1 MNMFET
7 FENWALH
14 AFADGELQGE
24 EKLSIEKLLAENEEA
39 RKALANINYQKSELR
54 KAYDN
59 VLDQPVPAALI
70 AAANRKSAP
79 RLLPYLIAAC
89 AAMLFIAGG
98 AVGWFANQQQIE
110 KLVAETLPARALNSY
125 VVYGP
130 EMKHAVEV
138 SGGEAGHLDAWL
150 SKRIGVKFAIPD
162 LTAKGYTLVGGR
174 LLAEGDKPAGLL
186 MYEDA
191 NKQRLA
197 IYIAANDKHT
207 NGAMKIEHRGNLVS
221 CYWVEPDLV
230 YALAGEQPT
239 EEMLDLAQAAH
250 EGFDKEA

>member
-7 FENWALH
+7 IENWILH

-24 EKLSIEKLLAENEEA
+24 EKKAVEKLLAEDDEA
-39 RKALANINYQKSELR
+39 RKALANIKYQKSELR
-54 KAYDN
+54 KAFDH
-59 VLDQPVPAALI
+59 VLDEPVPAALL

-79 RLLPYLIAAC
+79 RLLPYLVAAC

-98 AVGWFANQQQIE
+98 AVGWYANQQTNTIQ
-110 KLVAETLPARALNSY
+110 AETLPARALNSY

-130 EMKHAVEV
+130 EMRHAVEV
-138 SGGEAGHLDAWL
+138 SGAEAGHLDAWL

-162 LTAKGYTLVGGR
+162 LSAKGYTLVGGR

-191 NKQRLA
+191 KKQRLVV
-197 IYIAANDKHT
+197 YIAANDKHT
-207 NGAMKIEHRGNLVS
+207 NGAMKIEYRGNLVS
-221 CYWVEPDLV
+221 CYWVEPDMV
-230 YALAGEQPT
+230 YALAGEQPVA
-239 EEMLDLAQAAH
+239 EMLALAQAAH
-250 EGFDKEA
+250 EGFDKEG

>member
-7 FENWALH
+7 IENWILH

-24 EKLSIEKLLAENEEA
+24 EKKAVEKLLAEDDEA
-39 RKALANINYQKSELR
+39 RKALANIKYQKSELR
-54 KAYDN
+54 KAFDH
-59 VLDQPVPAALI
+59 VLDEPVPAALL

-79 RLLPYLIAAC
+79 RLLPYLVAAC

-98 AVGWFANQQQIE
+98 AVGWYANQQTNTIQ
-110 KLVAETLPARALNSY
+110 AETLPARALNSY

-130 EMKHAVEV
+130 EMRHAVEV
-138 SGGEAGHLDAWL
+138 SGAEAGHLDAWL

-162 LTAKGYTLVGGR
+162 LSAKGYTLVGGR

-191 NKQRLA
+191 NKQRLVV
-197 IYIAANDKHT
+197 YIAANDKHT
-207 NGAMKIEHRGNLVS
+207 NGAMKIEYRGNLVS
-221 CYWVEPDLV
+221 CYWVEPDMV
-230 YALAGEQPT
+230 YALAGEQPVA
-239 EEMLDLAQAAH
+239 EMLALAQAAH
-250 EGFDKEA
+250 EGFDKEG

>member
-7 FENWALH
+7 VENWALH

-24 EKLSIEKLLAENEEA
+24 EKISVERLVAENDEA
-39 RKALANINYQKSELR
+39 RKVVANIHYQKSELH
-54 KAYDN
+54 KAFDH
-59 VLDQPVPAALI
+59 VLEEPVPAALLS
-70 AAANRKSAP
+70 AANQKSAT
-79 RLLPYLIAAC
+79 RLLPYLAAAC
-89 AAMLFIAGG
+89 AAMLFMIGG
-98 AVGWFANQQQIE
+98 SVGWYANQQTNTQQVE
-110 KLVAETLPARALNSY
+110 SLPARALNSY
-125 VVYGP
+125 VVYAP

-138 SGGEAGHLDAWL
+138 PGAEAGHLDAWL

-162 LTAKGYTLVGGR
+162 LTAKGYSLVGGR

-186 MYEDA
+186 MYEDG

-207 NGAMKIEHRGNLVS
+207 NVAMKVERRDNLVS
-221 CYWVEPDLV
+221 CYWVEPDMV

-239 EEMLDLAQAAH
+239 AEMLDLAQAAH
-250 EGFDKEA
+250 EGFDKEV